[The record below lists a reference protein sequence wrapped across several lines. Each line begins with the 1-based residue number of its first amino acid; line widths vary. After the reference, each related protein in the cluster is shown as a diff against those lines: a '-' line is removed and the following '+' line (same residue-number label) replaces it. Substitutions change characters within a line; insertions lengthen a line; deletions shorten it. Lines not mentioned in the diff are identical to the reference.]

1 MGSEFLV
8 TPKFGVLGGGTL
20 FGQLLKHS
28 PKRLVVHFLIY
39 SHDSFFFL
47 DLFVSLSGHILVNA
61 NVDYNGRFH
70 LSRGCG
76 EAHLLSVD
84 NCNGQHWPVT
94 VVDQIDRQMWWI
106 TLLDNCG
113 PTFRNIGY
121 GSHMKKNIA
130 RSRKAAL
137 RNLISFCHNLS
148 FVTI

>member
-1 MGSEFLV
+1 MMGEVRKTMTYLISIC
-8 TPKFGVLGGGTL
+8 PGIW
-20 FGQLLKHS
+20 
-28 PKRLVVHFLIY
+28 LVVHFLIY

-94 VVDQIDRQMWWI
+94 VVDQTDRQMWWI

-113 PTFRNIGY
+113 PTFRNWLWFTY
-121 GSHMKKNIA
+121 AEKNVVFGMYV
-130 RSRKAAL
+130 
-137 RNLISFCHNLS
+137 NLVYKFLDAQ
-148 FVTI
+148 